1 MFFSVLIGDHCL
13 TSVRLG
19 FPDIMLE
26 HIVIVGGGGTGG
38 ALAHDLT
45 LRGFR
50 VTLFEKGELL
60 SGTTGRHHGL
70 LHSGARYAVND
81 PTAAVECIEENQI
94 LRKIAPEALEQN
106 DGLFVAIDDEDMA
119 FRPLFLE
126 GCRACGIPVQEMTPT
141 AALALEPALH
151 PGLKSAVRVPDAT
164 MDAWR
169 LPMHFFATA
178 RANGADIQP
187 FTEVV
192 GFQTRNGGITAV
204 ETVDHRTGSRRSYRC
219 DMVVN
224 AAGPWAGKLAALAG
238 LSLPL
243 QPGPGVM
250 VAVEG
255 RVTNMVINR
264 LHPAGE
270 GDIIIP
276 QRRLSLLGTTLWL
289 AQDPDVLSPPADQ
302 RRRIIDLCG
311 RMVPAVREAPVRSVW
326 WAVRPLMADGGAK
339 DPQAISRDF
348 GCIDH
353 SERDHLEGLI
363 SVIGGKAT
371 TLRAMAE
378 TAADLICKKTG
389 RSLPCRTRESKLLP
403 YRLFYK

>member
-1 MFFSVLIGDHCL
+1 
-13 TSVRLG
+13 
-19 FPDIMLE
+19 MLE

-38 ALAHDLT
+38 ALAHDLA

-81 PTAAVECIEENQI
+81 PRAAVECIEENRV
-94 LRKIAPEALEQN
+94 LRKIVPEALEQN
-106 DGLFVAIDDEDMA
+106 DGLFVALDDEDLA

-126 GCRACGIPVQEMTPT
+126 GCRACGVSAQEMTPA
-141 AALALEPALH
+141 AALALEPALN

-169 LPMHFFATA
+169 LPLHFFATA
-178 RANGADIQP
+178 RANGADIRP

-192 GFQTRNGGITAV
+192 GLQTRSGGITAV
-204 ETVDHRTGSRRSYRC
+204 ETVDYRTGSRRSYRC

-224 AAGPWAGKLAALAG
+224 AAGPWAGQLAALAG

-289 AQDPDVLSPPADQ
+289 ANDPDIISPPADQ
-302 RRRIIDLCG
+302 RRRIVDLCG

-326 WAVRPLMADGGAK
+326 WAVRPLMAEGDAK
-339 DPQAISRDF
+339 DAQAISRDF

-389 RSLPCRTRESKLLP
+389 RSLACRTRETQLLS

>member
-1 MFFSVLIGDHCL
+1 MF
-13 TSVRLG
+13 
-19 FPDIMLE
+19 E
-26 HIVIVGGGGTGG
+26 HVVIVGGGGTGG

-50 VTLFEKGELL
+50 VTLFERGELL

-81 PTAAVECIEENQI
+81 PTAAVECIEENRI
-94 LRKIAPEALEQN
+94 LRNIVPEALEQN
-106 DGLFVAIDDEDMA
+106 DGLFVALDDEDLA

-126 GCRACGIPVQEMTPT
+126 GCRACGIPAQEMTPA

-178 RANGADIQP
+178 RANGADIRP

-192 GFQTRNGGITAV
+192 GLQTRSGGITAV
-204 ETVDHRTGSRRSYRC
+204 ETVDYRTGSRRSYRC

-224 AAGPWAGKLAALAG
+224 AAGPWAGQLAALAG

-289 AQDPDVLSPPADQ
+289 ANAPDVVSPPADQ
-302 RRRIIDLCG
+302 HRRIVDLCG
-311 RMVPAVREAPVRSVW
+311 RMVPAVWEAPVRSIW
-326 WAVRPLMADGGAK
+326 WAVRPLMAEGGAK
-339 DPQAISRDF
+339 DAQAISRDF

-389 RSLPCRTRESKLLP
+389 RSRACRTRETQLLS

>member
-1 MFFSVLIGDHCL
+1 MF
-13 TSVRLG
+13 
-19 FPDIMLE
+19 E
-26 HIVIVGGGGTGG
+26 HVVIVGGGGTGG

-50 VTLFEKGELL
+50 VTLFERGELL

-81 PTAAVECIEENQI
+81 PTAAVECIEENRI
-94 LRKIAPEALEQN
+94 LRNIVPEALEQN
-106 DGLFVAIDDEDMA
+106 DGLFVALDDEDLA

-126 GCRACGIPVQEMTPT
+126 GCRACGIPAQEMTPA

-178 RANGADIQP
+178 RANGADIRP

-192 GFQTRNGGITAV
+192 GFQTRSGGITAV
-204 ETVDHRTGSRRSYRC
+204 ETVDYRTGSRRSYRC

-224 AAGPWAGKLAALAG
+224 AAGPWAGQLAALAG

-289 AQDPDVLSPPADQ
+289 ANAPDVVSPPADQ
-302 RRRIIDLCG
+302 HRRIVDLCG
-311 RMVPAVREAPVRSVW
+311 RMVPAVWEAPVRSIW
-326 WAVRPLMADGGAK
+326 WAVRPLMAEGGAK
-339 DPQAISRDF
+339 DAQAISRDF

-389 RSLPCRTRESKLLP
+389 RSRACRTRETQLLS

>member
-1 MFFSVLIGDHCL
+1 
-13 TSVRLG
+13 
-19 FPDIMLE
+19 MLE

-45 LRGFR
+45 QRGFR

-81 PTAAVECIEENQI
+81 PRAAVECIEENRI

-106 DGLFVAIDDEDMA
+106 DGLFVALDDEDMA

-126 GCRACGIPVQEMTPT
+126 GCRACGISAQEMTPA
-141 AALALEPALH
+141 AALALEPALN

-169 LPMHFFATA
+169 LPLHFFATA
-178 RANGADIQP
+178 RANGADIRP
-187 FTEVV
+187 FTAVV
-192 GFQTRNGGITAV
+192 GLQTRSGGITAV
-204 ETVDHRTGSRRSYRC
+204 ETVDYRTGSRRSYRC

-224 AAGPWAGKLAALAG
+224 AAGPWAGQMAALAG

-250 VAVEG
+250 VAVGG

-289 AQDPDVLSPPADQ
+289 ANDPDVISPPADQ
-302 RRRIIDLCG
+302 RRRIVDLCG

-326 WAVRPLMADGGAK
+326 WAVRPLMAEGDAK
-339 DPQAISRDF
+339 NAQAISRDF

-353 SERDHLEGLI
+353 SERDHMEGLI

-389 RSLPCRTRESKLLP
+389 RSRACRTRETQLLS

>member
-1 MFFSVLIGDHCL
+1 
-13 TSVRLG
+13 
-19 FPDIMLE
+19 MLE

-81 PTAAVECIEENQI
+81 PTAAVACIEENRV
-94 LRKIAPEALEQN
+94 LRKIVPDALEQN
-106 DGLFVAIDDEDMA
+106 DGLFVALDDEDLA

-126 GCRACGIPVQEMTPT
+126 GCRACGIAAQEMTPA
-141 AALALEPALH
+141 AALALEPGLNA
-151 PGLKSAVRVPDAT
+151 GLKSAVRVPDAA

-178 RANGADIQP
+178 RINGADIRP

-192 GFQTRNGGITAV
+192 GFQTRSGGITAV
-204 ETVDHRTGSRRSYRC
+204 ETIDYRTGRRRSYRC

-224 AAGPWAGKLAALAG
+224 AAGPWAGRLAALAG

-243 QPGPGVM
+243 KPGPGVM

-255 RVTNMVINR
+255 RVTDMVINR

-289 AQDPDVLSPPADQ
+289 ANDPDVINPPADQ
-302 RRRIIDLCG
+302 RRRIVDLCG

-326 WAVRPLMADGGAK
+326 WAVRPLMAEGDVK
-339 DPQAISRDF
+339 DAQAISRDF
-348 GCIDH
+348 ECIDH

-389 RSLPCRTRESKLLP
+389 RSLVCRTRESQLLS
-403 YRLFYK
+403 YRLFFK

>member
-1 MFFSVLIGDHCL
+1 
-13 TSVRLG
+13 
-19 FPDIMLE
+19 MLE

-45 LRGFR
+45 QRGFR

-81 PTAAVECIEENQI
+81 PSAAVECIEENRV
-94 LRKIAPEALEQN
+94 LRKIVPEALEQN
-106 DGLFVAIDDEDMA
+106 DGLFVALDDEDLA

-126 GCRACGIPVQEMTPT
+126 GCRACGISAQEMTPA
-141 AALALEPALH
+141 AALALEPALN
-151 PGLKSAVRVPDAT
+151 PGLKSAVSVPDAT

-178 RANGADIQP
+178 RANGADIRP

-192 GFQTRNGGITAV
+192 GFQTRSGGITAV
-204 ETVDHRTGSRRSYRC
+204 ETVDYRTGSRRSYRC

-224 AAGPWAGKLAALAG
+224 AAGPWAGQLAALAG

-243 QPGPGVM
+243 QPGPGIM

-289 AQDPDVLSPPADQ
+289 ANDPDVVSPPADQ
-302 RRRIIDLCG
+302 RRRIVDLCG
-311 RMVPAVREAPVRSVW
+311 RMVPAVREAPVKSVW
-326 WAVRPLMADGGAK
+326 WAVRPLMAEGGAK
-339 DPQAISRDF
+339 DAQAISRDF

-353 SERDHLEGLI
+353 SERDHMEGLI

-389 RSLPCRTRESKLLP
+389 RSRACRTRETQLLS

>member
-1 MFFSVLIGDHCL
+1 MF
-13 TSVRLG
+13 
-19 FPDIMLE
+19 E
-26 HIVIVGGGGTGG
+26 HVVIVGGGGTGG

-50 VTLFEKGELL
+50 VTLFERGELL

-81 PTAAVECIEENQI
+81 PTAAVECIEENRI
-94 LRKIAPEALEQN
+94 LRNIVPEALEQN
-106 DGLFVAIDDEDMA
+106 DGLFVALDDEDLA

-126 GCRACGIPVQEMTPT
+126 GCRACGIPAQEMTPA

-178 RANGADIQP
+178 RANGADIRP

-192 GFQTRNGGITAV
+192 GLQTRSGGITAV
-204 ETVDHRTGSRRSYRC
+204 ETVDYRTGSRRSYRC

-224 AAGPWAGKLAALAG
+224 AAGPWAGQLAALAG

-250 VAVEG
+250 VAAEG

-289 AQDPDVLSPPADQ
+289 ANDPDVVSPPADQ
-302 RRRIIDLCG
+302 RRRIVDLCG
-311 RMVPAVREAPVRSVW
+311 RMVPAVREAPVRSIW
-326 WAVRPLMADGGAK
+326 WAVRPLMAEGGAK
-339 DPQAISRDF
+339 DAQAISRDF

-378 TAADLICKKTG
+378 TVADLICKKTG
-389 RSLPCRTRESKLLP
+389 RSRACRTRETQLLS

>member
-1 MFFSVLIGDHCL
+1 
-13 TSVRLG
+13 
-19 FPDIMLE
+19 MLE

-81 PTAAVECIEENQI
+81 PTAAVACIEENRV
-94 LRKIAPEALEQN
+94 LRKIVPDALEQN
-106 DGLFVAIDDEDMA
+106 DGLFVALDDEDLA
-119 FRPLFLE
+119 FQPLFLE
-126 GCRACGIPVQEMTPT
+126 ACRACGITAQEMTPA
-141 AALALEPALH
+141 AALALEPGLH
-151 PGLKSAVRVPDAT
+151 PGLKSAVRVPDAV

-178 RANGADIQP
+178 KINGADIRP

-192 GFQTRNGGITAV
+192 GLQTRSGGITAV
-204 ETVDHRTGSRRSYRC
+204 ETIDYRTGSRRSYRC

-224 AAGPWAGKLAALAG
+224 AAGPWAGQLAALAG
-238 LSLPL
+238 LRLPL

-255 RVTNMVINR
+255 RVTDMVVNR

-289 AQDPDVLSPPADQ
+289 TNAPDVINPPADQ
-302 RRRIIDLCG
+302 RRRIVDLCG

-326 WAVRPLMADGGAK
+326 WAVRPLMAEGDVK
-339 DPQAISRDF
+339 DAQAISRDF
-348 GCIDH
+348 ECIDH
-353 SERDHLEGLI
+353 SQRDHLEGLI

-389 RSLPCRTRESKLLP
+389 RSLACRTRESQLLS
-403 YRLFYK
+403 YRLFFK

>member
-1 MFFSVLIGDHCL
+1 L
-13 TSVRLG
+13 T
-19 FPDIMLE
+19 P
-26 HIVIVGGGGTGG
+26 
-38 ALAHDLT
+38 A
-45 LRGFR
+45 
-50 VTLFEKGELL
+50 
-60 SGTTGRHHGL
+60 
-70 LHSGARYAVND
+70 
-81 PTAAVECIEENQI
+81 
-94 LRKIAPEALEQN
+94 
-106 DGLFVAIDDEDMA
+106 
-119 FRPLFLE
+119 
-126 GCRACGIPVQEMTPT
+126 
-141 AALALEPALH
+141 AALALEPALY
-151 PGLKSAVRVPDAT
+151 PGLKSAVRVPDAA

-178 RANGADIQP
+178 RANGADIRP

-192 GFQTRNGGITAV
+192 GFQTRNGGIKAV
-204 ETVDHRTGSRRSYRC
+204 ETVDHRTGNRRSYRC

-289 AQDPDVLSPPADQ
+289 AQDSDVLSPPADQ
-302 RRRIIDLCG
+302 RQRIIDLCG
-311 RMVPAVREAPVRSVW
+311 RMVPAIREAPVSSVW
-326 WAVRPLMADGGAK
+326 WAVRPLMADSGAK
-339 DPQAISRDF
+339 KPQSISRDF

-353 SERDHLEGLI
+353 LEQDHLEGLI

-378 TAADLICKKTG
+378 TTADLICKKTG
-389 RSLPCRTRESKLLP
+389 RRLPCRTRESKLLS

>member
-1 MFFSVLIGDHCL
+1 
-13 TSVRLG
+13 
-19 FPDIMLE
+19 MLD

-50 VTLFEKGELL
+50 VTLFERGELL

-70 LHSGARYAVND
+70 LHSGARYAVHD
-81 PTAAVECIEENQI
+81 PTAALECIAENRV
-94 LRKIAPEALEQN
+94 LRKIAPEAFEQN
-106 DGLFVAIDDEDMA
+106 DGLFVALDEEDMA

-126 GCRACGIPVQEMTPT
+126 GCRACGIPAEEITPA

-169 LPMHFFATA
+169 LPMHFFTTA
-178 RANGADIQP
+178 RVNGADIRP

-192 GFQTRNGGITAV
+192 GFQIRNNGIKAL
-204 ETVDHRTGSRRSYRC
+204 ETIDHRTGSRRSYRC

-224 AAGPWAGKLAALAG
+224 AAGPWAGRVAALAD

-250 VAVEG
+250 VAVAG
-255 RVTNMVINR
+255 RVTDMVINR

-289 AQDPDVLSPPADQ
+289 ARDPDVISPPADQ
-302 RRRIIDLCG
+302 CRHIVDLCG
-311 RMVPAVREAPVRSVW
+311 RMVPAVRDAPVSSVW

-348 GCIDH
+348 RCIDH
-353 SERDHLEGLI
+353 AERDHLEGLI

-378 TAADLICKKTG
+378 TAADLICRKTG
-389 RSLPCRTRESKLLP
+389 RRLPCRTRESKLLS

>member
-1 MFFSVLIGDHCL
+1 
-13 TSVRLG
+13 
-19 FPDIMLE
+19 MLE

-81 PTAAVECIEENQI
+81 PTAAVECIEENRV

-106 DGLFVAIDDEDMA
+106 DGLFVALDDEDMA

-126 GCRACGIPVQEMTPT
+126 GCRDCGILAQEMTPA

-151 PGLKSAVRVPDAT
+151 PDLKSAVRVPDAT

-178 RANGADIQP
+178 RSNGADIRP

-192 GFQTRNGGITAV
+192 GFQTLNGGITAV
-204 ETVDHRTGSRRSYRC
+204 ETVDYRTGSRRSYRC

-224 AAGPWAGKLAALAG
+224 AAGPWAGQLAALAG

-289 AQDPDVLSPPADQ
+289 ASDPDVLSPPADQ

-311 RMVPAVREAPVRSVW
+311 RMVPAVRDAPVRSVW

-353 SERDHLEGLI
+353 SERDQLEGLI

-389 RSLPCRTRESKLLP
+389 RSLACRTRESKLLS

>member
-1 MFFSVLIGDHCL
+1 MF
-13 TSVRLG
+13 
-19 FPDIMLE
+19 E
-26 HIVIVGGGGTGG
+26 HVVIVGGGGTGG

-50 VTLFEKGELL
+50 VTLFERGELL

-81 PTAAVECIEENQI
+81 PTAAVECIEENRI
-94 LRKIAPEALEQN
+94 LRNIVPEALEQN
-106 DGLFVAIDDEDMA
+106 DGLFVALDDEDLA

-126 GCRACGIPVQEMTPT
+126 GCRACGIPAQEMTPA

-178 RANGADIQP
+178 RANGADIRP

-192 GFQTRNGGITAV
+192 GLQTRSRGITAV
-204 ETVDHRTGSRRSYRC
+204 ETVDYRTGSRRSYRC

-224 AAGPWAGKLAALAG
+224 AAGPWAGQLAALAG

-289 AQDPDVLSPPADQ
+289 ANAPDVVSPPADQ
-302 RRRIIDLCG
+302 HRRIVDLCG
-311 RMVPAVREAPVRSVW
+311 RMVPAVWEAPVRSIW
-326 WAVRPLMADGGAK
+326 WAVRPLMAEGGAK
-339 DPQAISRDF
+339 DAQAISRDF

-389 RSLPCRTRESKLLP
+389 RSRACRTRETQLLS

>member
-1 MFFSVLIGDHCL
+1 
-13 TSVRLG
+13 
-19 FPDIMLE
+19 MLE

-81 PTAAVECIEENQI
+81 PTAAVACIEENRV
-94 LRKIAPEALEQN
+94 LRKIVPDALEQN
-106 DGLFVAIDDEDMA
+106 DGLFVALDDEDLA

-126 GCRACGIPVQEMTPT
+126 ACRACGITAQEMTPA
-141 AALALEPALH
+141 AALALEPGLH
-151 PGLKSAVRVPDAT
+151 PGLKSAVRVPDAV

-178 RANGADIQP
+178 KINGADIRP

-192 GFQTRNGGITAV
+192 GLQTRSGGITAV
-204 ETVDHRTGSRRSYRC
+204 ETIDYRTGSRRSYRC

-224 AAGPWAGKLAALAG
+224 AAGPWAGQLAALAG
-238 LSLPL
+238 LRLPL

-255 RVTNMVINR
+255 RVTDMVVNR

-289 AQDPDVLSPPADQ
+289 TNAPDVINPPADQ
-302 RRRIIDLCG
+302 RRRIVDLCG

-326 WAVRPLMADGGAK
+326 WAVRPLMAEGDVK
-339 DPQAISRDF
+339 DAQAISRDF
-348 GCIDH
+348 ECIDH
-353 SERDHLEGLI
+353 SQRDHLEGLI

-389 RSLPCRTRESKLLP
+389 RSLACRTRESQLLS
-403 YRLFYK
+403 YRLFFK

>member
-1 MFFSVLIGDHCL
+1 MF
-13 TSVRLG
+13 
-19 FPDIMLE
+19 E
-26 HIVIVGGGGTGG
+26 HVVIVGGGGTGG

-50 VTLFEKGELL
+50 VTLFERGELL

-81 PTAAVECIEENQI
+81 PTAAVECIEENRI
-94 LRKIAPEALEQN
+94 LRNIVPEALEQN
-106 DGLFVAIDDEDMA
+106 DGLFVALDDEDLA

-126 GCRACGIPVQEMTPT
+126 GCRACGIPAQEMTPA
-141 AALALEPALH
+141 AALALETALH

-178 RANGADIQP
+178 RANGADIRP

-192 GFQTRNGGITAV
+192 GLQTRSGGITAV
-204 ETVDHRTGSRRSYRC
+204 ETVDYRTGSRRSYRC

-224 AAGPWAGKLAALAG
+224 AAGPWAGQLAALAG

-289 AQDPDVLSPPADQ
+289 ANAPDVVSPPADQ
-302 RRRIIDLCG
+302 HRRIVDLCG
-311 RMVPAVREAPVRSVW
+311 RMVPAVWEAPVRSIW
-326 WAVRPLMADGGAK
+326 WAVRPLMAEGGAK
-339 DPQAISRDF
+339 DAQAISRDF

-389 RSLPCRTRESKLLP
+389 RSRACRTRETQLLS

>member
-1 MFFSVLIGDHCL
+1 
-13 TSVRLG
+13 
-19 FPDIMLE
+19 MLE
-26 HIVIVGGGGTGG
+26 QIVIVGGGGTGG

-81 PTAAVECIEENQI
+81 PAAAVECIEENRI
-94 LRKIAPEALEQN
+94 LRIIAPEAFEQN
-106 DGLFVAIDDEDMA
+106 DGLFVALDEEDMA

-126 GCRACGIPVQEMTPT
+126 GCRACEIPAEEMTPA
-141 AALALEPALH
+141 AALALEPGLH

-178 RANGADIQP
+178 RINGADIRP

-192 GFQTRNGGITAV
+192 GFQNRNSGIEAV
-204 ETVDHRTGSRRSYRC
+204 EIVDHRTGSRSSYPC

-224 AAGPWAGKLAALAG
+224 AAGPWAGRVAGLAG

-264 LHPAGE
+264 LRPADE

-289 AQDPDVLSPPADQ
+289 AKDPDVLSPPADHH
-302 RRRIIDLCG
+302 RRIIDLCG
-311 RMVPAVREAPVRSVW
+311 RLVPAVRAAPVRSVW
-326 WAVRPLMADGGAK
+326 WAVRPLMTGGDAI

-353 SERDHLEGLI
+353 SERDHREGLI

-389 RSLPCRTRESKLLP
+389 RSLACRTRESKLLS

>member
-1 MFFSVLIGDHCL
+1 
-13 TSVRLG
+13 
-19 FPDIMLE
+19 MLE

-45 LRGFR
+45 QRGFR

-60 SGTTGRHHGL
+60 SGATGRHHGL

-81 PTAAVECIEENQI
+81 PRAAVECIEENRV
-94 LRKIAPEALEQN
+94 LRKIVPEALEQN
-106 DGLFVAIDDEDMA
+106 DGLFVALDDEDSA

-126 GCRACGIPVQEMTPT
+126 GCRACGISAQEMTPA
-141 AALALEPALH
+141 AALALEPELY

-178 RANGADIQP
+178 RANGADIRP
-187 FTEVV
+187 FTAVV
-192 GFQTRNGGITAV
+192 GFQTRSGGITAV
-204 ETVDHRTGSRRSYRC
+204 ETVDYRTGSRRSYRC

-224 AAGPWAGKLAALAG
+224 AAGPWAGQLAALAG

-276 QRRLSLLGTTLWL
+276 QRRQSLLGTTLWL
-289 AQDPDVLSPPADQ
+289 ANDPDVVSPPADQ
-302 RRRIIDLCG
+302 RRRIVDLCG
-311 RMVPAVREAPVRSVW
+311 RMVPAVREKPVRSLW
-326 WAVRPLMADGGAK
+326 WAVRPLMAEGGAK
-339 DPQAISRDF
+339 DAQAISRDF

-389 RSLPCRTRESKLLP
+389 RSLACRTRDSQLLS

>member
-1 MFFSVLIGDHCL
+1 M
-13 TSVRLG
+13 R
-19 FPDIMLE
+19 E

-81 PTAAVECIEENQI
+81 PTAAVECIEENRI

-106 DGLFVAIDDEDMA
+106 DGLFVALDDEDMA

-126 GCRACGIPVQEMTPT
+126 GCRACGISVQEMTPA
-141 AALALEPALH
+141 AALALEPALN

-178 RANGADIQP
+178 RANGADIRP

-192 GFQTRNGGITAV
+192 GFQTRSGRITAV
-204 ETVDHRTGSRRSYRC
+204 ETVAYRTGSRRSYRC
-219 DMVVN
+219 DVVVN
-224 AAGPWAGKLAALAG
+224 AAGPWAGQLTALAG

-250 VAVEG
+250 LAVEG

-289 AQDPDVLSPPADQ
+289 AKDPDVLSPPTDQ

-326 WAVRPLMADGGAK
+326 WAVRPLMAEGDVK
-339 DPQAISRDF
+339 DAQAISRDF
-348 GCIDH
+348 ECIDH
-353 SERDHLEGLI
+353 SQRDHLEGLI

-389 RSLPCRTRESKLLP
+389 RSLACRTRESQLLS
-403 YRLFYK
+403 YRLFFK

>member
-1 MFFSVLIGDHCL
+1 
-13 TSVRLG
+13 
-19 FPDIMLE
+19 MLE
-26 HIVIVGGGGTGG
+26 RIVIVGGGGTGG

-81 PTAAVECIEENQI
+81 PRAAVECIEENRV
-94 LRKIAPEALEQN
+94 LRKIVPEALEQN
-106 DGLFVAIDDEDMA
+106 DGLFVALDDEDLA

-126 GCRACGIPVQEMTPT
+126 GCRACGVSAQEMTPA
-141 AALALEPALH
+141 AALALEPALN

-178 RANGADIQP
+178 RANGANIRP

-192 GFQTRNGGITAV
+192 GFQNRNSGIEAV
-204 ETVDHRTGSRRSYRC
+204 VTVDQRTGSRRSYRC

-224 AAGPWAGKLAALAG
+224 AAGPWAGQVAALAG

-264 LHPAGE
+264 LHPPGE

-289 AQDPDVLSPPADQ
+289 ANAPDVISPPADQ
-302 RRRIIDLCG
+302 CRRIVDLCG

-326 WAVRPLMADGGAK
+326 WAVRPLIAEGGAK
-339 DPQAISRDF
+339 DAQAITRDF

-389 RSLPCRTRESKLLP
+389 RSLACRTRESQLLS
-403 YRLFYK
+403 YRLFFK

>member
-1 MFFSVLIGDHCL
+1 MF
-13 TSVRLG
+13 
-19 FPDIMLE
+19 E
-26 HIVIVGGGGTGG
+26 HVVIVGGGGTGG

-50 VTLFEKGELL
+50 VTLFERGELL

-81 PTAAVECIEENQI
+81 PTAAVECIEENRI
-94 LRKIAPEALEQN
+94 LRNIVPEALEQN
-106 DGLFVAIDDEDMA
+106 DGLFVALDDEDLA

-126 GCRACGIPVQEMTPT
+126 GCRACGIPAQEMTPA

-178 RANGADIQP
+178 RANGADIRP

-192 GFQTRNGGITAV
+192 GLQTRSGGITAV
-204 ETVDHRTGSRRSYRC
+204 ETVDYRTGSRRSYRC

-224 AAGPWAGKLAALAG
+224 AAGPWAGQLAALAG

-289 AQDPDVLSPPADQ
+289 ANAPDVVSPPADQ
-302 RRRIIDLCG
+302 RRRIVDLCG
-311 RMVPAVREAPVRSVW
+311 RMVPAVWEAPVRSIW
-326 WAVRPLMADGGAK
+326 WAVRPLMAEGGAK
-339 DPQAISRDF
+339 DAQAISRDF

-389 RSLPCRTRESKLLP
+389 RSRACRTRETQLLS

>member
-1 MFFSVLIGDHCL
+1 MF
-13 TSVRLG
+13 
-19 FPDIMLE
+19 E
-26 HIVIVGGGGTGG
+26 HVVIVGGGGTGG

-50 VTLFEKGELL
+50 VTLFERGELL

-81 PTAAVECIEENQI
+81 PTAAVECIEENRI
-94 LRKIAPEALEQN
+94 LRNIVPEALEQN
-106 DGLFVAIDDEDMA
+106 DGLFVALDDEDLA

-126 GCRACGIPVQEMTPT
+126 GCRACGIPAQEMTPA

-178 RANGADIQP
+178 RANGADIRP

-192 GFQTRNGGITAV
+192 GLQTRRGGITAV
-204 ETVDHRTGSRRSYRC
+204 ETVDYRTGSRRSYRC

-224 AAGPWAGKLAALAG
+224 AAGPWAGQLAALAG

-250 VAVEG
+250 VAAEG

-289 AQDPDVLSPPADQ
+289 ANDPDVVSPPADQ
-302 RRRIIDLCG
+302 RRRIVDLCG
-311 RMVPAVREAPVRSVW
+311 RMVPAVREAPVRSIW
-326 WAVRPLMADGGAK
+326 WAVRPLMAEGGAK
-339 DPQAISRDF
+339 DAQAISRDF

-378 TAADLICKKTG
+378 TVADLICKKTG
-389 RSLPCRTRESKLLP
+389 RSRACRTRETQLLS

>member
-1 MFFSVLIGDHCL
+1 
-13 TSVRLG
+13 
-19 FPDIMLE
+19 MLE

-45 LRGFR
+45 QRGFR

-60 SGTTGRHHGL
+60 SGATGRHHGL

-81 PTAAVECIEENQI
+81 PRAAVECIEENRV
-94 LRKIAPEALEQN
+94 LRKIVPEALEQN
-106 DGLFVAIDDEDMA
+106 DGLFVALDDEDSA

-126 GCRACGIPVQEMTPT
+126 GCRACGISAQEMTPA
-141 AALALEPALH
+141 AALALEPELY

-178 RANGADIQP
+178 RANGADIRP
-187 FTEVV
+187 FTAVV
-192 GFQTRNGGITAV
+192 GFQTRSGGITAV
-204 ETVDHRTGSRRSYRC
+204 ETVDYRTGSRRSYRC

-224 AAGPWAGKLAALAG
+224 AAGPWAGQLAALAG

-276 QRRLSLLGTTLWL
+276 QRRQSLLGTTLWL
-289 AQDPDVLSPPADQ
+289 ANDPDVVSPPADQ
-302 RRRIIDLCG
+302 RRRIVDLCG
-311 RMVPAVREAPVRSVW
+311 RMVPAVREKPVRSLW
-326 WAVRPLMADGGAK
+326 WAVRPLMAEGGAK
-339 DPQAISRDF
+339 DAQAISRDF

-389 RSLPCRTRESKLLP
+389 RSLACRTRETQLLS

>member
-1 MFFSVLIGDHCL
+1 
-13 TSVRLG
+13 
-19 FPDIMLE
+19 MLE

-106 DGLFVAIDDEDMA
+106 DGLFVALDDEDMA

-126 GCRACGIPVQEMTPT
+126 ECRACGIPAQEMTPT

-204 ETVDHRTGSRRSYRC
+204 ETVDYRTGSRRSYRC

-311 RMVPAVREAPVRSVW
+311 RMVPAVRAAPARSVW
-326 WAVRPLMADGGAK
+326 WAVRPLMASGGAK

-353 SERDHLEGLI
+353 SERDQLEGLI

-403 YRLFYK
+403 YRRFYK

>member
-1 MFFSVLIGDHCL
+1 
-13 TSVRLG
+13 
-19 FPDIMLE
+19 MLE

-81 PTAAVECIEENQI
+81 PTAAVACIEENRV
-94 LRKIAPEALEQN
+94 LRKIVPDALEQN
-106 DGLFVAIDDEDMA
+106 DGLFVALDDEDLA
-119 FRPLFLE
+119 FQPLFLE
-126 GCRACGIPVQEMTPT
+126 ACRACGITAQEMTPA
-141 AALALEPALH
+141 AALALEPGLH
-151 PGLKSAVRVPDAT
+151 PGLKSAVRVPDAV

-178 RANGADIQP
+178 KINGADIRP

-192 GFQTRNGGITAV
+192 GLQTRSGGITAV
-204 ETVDHRTGSRRSYRC
+204 ETIDYRTGSRRSYRC

-224 AAGPWAGKLAALAG
+224 AAGPWAGQLAALAG
-238 LSLPL
+238 LRLPL

-255 RVTNMVINR
+255 RVTDMVVNR

-289 AQDPDVLSPPADQ
+289 TNTPEVINPPADQ
-302 RRRIIDLCG
+302 RRRIVDLCG

-326 WAVRPLMADGGAK
+326 WAVRPLMAEGDVK
-339 DPQAISRDF
+339 DAQAISRDF
-348 GCIDH
+348 ECIDH
-353 SERDHLEGLI
+353 SQRDHLEGLI

-389 RSLPCRTRESKLLP
+389 RSLACRTRESQLLS
-403 YRLFYK
+403 YRLFFK

>member
-1 MFFSVLIGDHCL
+1 
-13 TSVRLG
+13 
-19 FPDIMLE
+19 MLE

-81 PTAAVECIEENQI
+81 PTAAVECIEENRI
-94 LRKIAPEALEQN
+94 LRKIAPEAFEQN

-126 GCRACGIPVQEMTPT
+126 GCRACGIPVQEMTPA
-141 AALALEPALH
+141 AALAREPALH

-164 MDAWR
+164 MDPWR

-204 ETVDHRTGSRRSYRC
+204 ETVDQRTGGRRSYRC

-243 QPGPGVM
+243 QLGPGVM

-255 RVTNMVINR
+255 RVTDMVINR

-276 QRRLSLLGTTLWL
+276 QRLLSLLGTTLWL
-289 AQDPDVLSPPADQ
+289 APDPDVLSPPADQ
-302 RRRIIDLCG
+302 RRRVIDLCG
-311 RMVPAVREAPVRSVW
+311 RMVPAVRQAPVRSVW
-326 WAVRPLMADGGAK
+326 WAVRPLMTDDGAK

-389 RSLPCRTRESKLLP
+389 RSLSCRTRESKLLP
-403 YRLFYK
+403 YRLFFK

>member
-1 MFFSVLIGDHCL
+1 
-13 TSVRLG
+13 
-19 FPDIMLE
+19 
-26 HIVIVGGGGTGG
+26 
-38 ALAHDLT
+38 
-45 LRGFR
+45 
-50 VTLFEKGELL
+50 
-60 SGTTGRHHGL
+60 
-70 LHSGARYAVND
+70 
-81 PTAAVECIEENQI
+81 
-94 LRKIAPEALEQN
+94 
-106 DGLFVAIDDEDMA
+106 
-119 FRPLFLE
+119 
-126 GCRACGIPVQEMTPT
+126 MTPA
-141 AALALEPALH
+141 AALALEPGLH
-151 PGLKSAVRVPDAT
+151 PGLKSAVRVPDAV

-178 RANGADIQP
+178 KINGADIRP

-192 GFQTRNGGITAV
+192 GLQTRSGGITAV
-204 ETVDHRTGSRRSYRC
+204 ETIDYRTGSRRSYRC

-224 AAGPWAGKLAALAG
+224 AAGPWAGQLAALAG
-238 LSLPL
+238 LRLPL

-255 RVTNMVINR
+255 RVTDMVVNR

-289 AQDPDVLSPPADQ
+289 TNAPDVINPPADQ
-302 RRRIIDLCG
+302 RRRIVDLCG

-326 WAVRPLMADGGAK
+326 WAVRPLMAEGDVK
-339 DPQAISRDF
+339 DAQAISRDF
-348 GCIDH
+348 ECIDH
-353 SERDHLEGLI
+353 SQRDHLEGLI

-389 RSLPCRTRESKLLP
+389 RSLACRTRESQLLS
-403 YRLFYK
+403 YRLFFK

>member
-1 MFFSVLIGDHCL
+1 V
-13 TSVRLG
+13 
-19 FPDIMLE
+19 
-26 HIVIVGGGGTGG
+26 
-38 ALAHDLT
+38 AL
-45 LRGFR
+45 
-50 VTLFEKGELL
+50 
-60 SGTTGRHHGL
+60 
-70 LHSGARYAVND
+70 
-81 PTAAVECIEENQI
+81 
-94 LRKIAPEALEQN
+94 
-106 DGLFVAIDDEDMA
+106 DDEDSA

-126 GCRACGIPVQEMTPT
+126 GCRACGISAQEMTPA
-141 AALALEPALH
+141 AALALEPALN
-151 PGLKSAVRVPDAT
+151 PGLISAVRVPDAT

-178 RANGADIQP
+178 RANGADIRS

-192 GFQTRNGGITAV
+192 GFQTRSGGITAV
-204 ETVDHRTGSRRSYRC
+204 ETVDYRTGSRRSYRC

-224 AAGPWAGKLAALAG
+224 AAGPWAGQLAALAG

-276 QRRLSLLGTTLWL
+276 QRRQSLLGTTLWL
-289 AQDPDVLSPPADQ
+289 ANDPDVVSPPADQ
-302 RRRIIDLCG
+302 RRRIVDLCG
-311 RMVPAVREAPVRSVW
+311 RMVPAVREKPVRSVW
-326 WAVRPLMADGGAK
+326 WAVRPLMAEGDAK
-339 DPQAISRDF
+339 DAQAISRDF

-389 RSLPCRTRESKLLP
+389 RSLACRTRETQLLS

>member
-1 MFFSVLIGDHCL
+1 
-13 TSVRLG
+13 
-19 FPDIMLE
+19 MLE

-45 LRGFR
+45 QRGFR

-81 PTAAVECIEENQI
+81 PRAAVECIEENRV
-94 LRKIAPEALEQN
+94 LRKIVPEALEQN
-106 DGLFVAIDDEDMA
+106 DGLFVALDDEDLA

-126 GCRACGIPVQEMTPT
+126 GCRACGIPAQEMTPG
-141 AALALEPALH
+141 AALALEPALN

-178 RANGADIQP
+178 RANGADIWP

-192 GFQTRNGGITAV
+192 GFQTRSGGITAV
-204 ETVDHRTGSRRSYRC
+204 ETIDYTTGGRRSCRC

-224 AAGPWAGKLAALAG
+224 AAGPWAGQLAALAG

-243 QPGPGVM
+243 QPGPGIM

-289 AQDPDVLSPPADQ
+289 ANDPDVISPPADQ
-302 RRRIIDLCG
+302 RRHIVDLCG

-326 WAVRPLMADGGAK
+326 WAVRPLMAEGDAK
-339 DPQAISRDF
+339 DAQAISRDF

-353 SERDHLEGLI
+353 SERDHMEGLI

-389 RSLPCRTRESKLLP
+389 RSLACRTRESKLLP
-403 YRLFYK
+403 YRLFFK

>member
-1 MFFSVLIGDHCL
+1 MF
-13 TSVRLG
+13 
-19 FPDIMLE
+19 E
-26 HIVIVGGGGTGG
+26 HVVIVGGGGTGG

-50 VTLFEKGELL
+50 VTLFERGELL

-81 PTAAVECIEENQI
+81 PTAAVECIEENRI
-94 LRKIAPEALEQN
+94 LRNIVPEALEQN
-106 DGLFVAIDDEDMA
+106 DGLFVALDDEDLA

-126 GCRACGIPVQEMTPT
+126 GCRACGIPAQEMTPA

-178 RANGADIQP
+178 RANGADIRP

-192 GFQTRNGGITAV
+192 GLQTRSGGITAV
-204 ETVDHRTGSRRSYRC
+204 ETVDYRTGSRSSYRC

-224 AAGPWAGKLAALAG
+224 AAGPWAGQLAALAG

-289 AQDPDVLSPPADQ
+289 ANAPDVVSPPADQ
-302 RRRIIDLCG
+302 HRRIVDLCG
-311 RMVPAVREAPVRSVW
+311 RMVPAVWEAPVRSIW
-326 WAVRPLMADGGAK
+326 WAVRPLMAEGGAK
-339 DPQAISRDF
+339 DAQAISRDF

-389 RSLPCRTRESKLLP
+389 RSRACRTRETQLLS

>member
-1 MFFSVLIGDHCL
+1 
-13 TSVRLG
+13 
-19 FPDIMLE
+19 MLE

-81 PTAAVECIEENQI
+81 PTAAVECIEENRV

-106 DGLFVAIDDEDMA
+106 DGLFVALDDEDMA

-126 GCRACGIPVQEMTPT
+126 GCRDCGILAQEMTPA

-151 PGLKSAVRVPDAT
+151 PDLKSAVRVPDAT

-178 RANGADIQP
+178 RSNGADIRP

-192 GFQTRNGGITAV
+192 GFQTLNGGITAV
-204 ETVDHRTGSRRSYRC
+204 ETVDYRTGSRRSYRC

-224 AAGPWAGKLAALAG
+224 AAGPWAGQLAALAG

-289 AQDPDVLSPPADQ
+289 ASDPDVLSPPADQ

-326 WAVRPLMADGGAK
+326 WAVRPLMADGDAK
-339 DPQAISRDF
+339 DAQAISRDF

-389 RSLPCRTRESKLLP
+389 RSFPCRTRESKLLS